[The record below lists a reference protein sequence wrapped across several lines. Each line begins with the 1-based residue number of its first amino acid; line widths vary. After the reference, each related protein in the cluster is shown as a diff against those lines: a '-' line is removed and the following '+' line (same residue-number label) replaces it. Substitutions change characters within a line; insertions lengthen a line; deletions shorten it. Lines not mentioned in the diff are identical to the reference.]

1 MPRKKPRASG
11 CVGFWLILIY
21 ESVSW
26 LLEGKGFD
34 QQIITAI
41 KKCPS
46 KCQNWSRMVKGE
58 GVKWPHLKRWLRTSI
73 FWSGSIC
80 NFWHENCGSGCQQGR
95 ALLWKSQIAWIYW
108 VWQLKVW
115 ISSWQLL
122 FLFAAWLA
130 LRPLSVQRAADF
142 TWTHLKQMSAAS
154 RRQAG
159 KAWAWELQE
168 SLENTRKSSWSWAE
182 TRRVLE
188 KKNMRD
194 FLDKNT
200 LRDSWNFWISGNFW
214 SSCWLMRS
222 QAQEWPSWS
231 FTSENTSLHP
241 HH

>member
-1 MPRKKPRASG
+1 
-11 CVGFWLILIY
+11 
-21 ESVSW
+21 
-26 LLEGKGFD
+26 
-34 QQIITAI
+34 
-41 KKCPS
+41 
-46 KCQNWSRMVKGE
+46 MVKGE

-80 NFWHENCGSGCQQGR
+80 NFWQENCGSGCQQGR

-142 TWTHLKQMSAAS
+142 TWTHLKQKSAAS

-188 KKNMRD
+188 KKIWET
-194 FLDKNT
+194 FLTKIPWET
-200 LRDSWNFWISGNFW
+200 HEISGFLEI
-214 SSCWLMRS
+214 SEVL
-222 QAQEWPSWS
+222 AGSWGHKPRNDPADHS
-231 FTSENTSLHP
+231 HQRTLLSTLITSN
-241 HH
+241 